1 MVTVHYCVD
10 HDVSCLFLPVRLCR
24 MLVVPRFFMQQ
35 KFKGDIH
42 CQADDCLLTILQSAS
57 VAIAEHVLPWLQGT
71 DIADS
76 ISQC

>member
-1 MVTVHYCVD
+1 
-10 HDVSCLFLPVRLCR
+10 
-24 MLVVPRFFMQQ
+24 MLVGPRFFMQQ
-35 KFKGDIH
+35 KGDTH

-57 VAIAEHVLPWLQGT
+57 VTIAEHVLPWLQGT